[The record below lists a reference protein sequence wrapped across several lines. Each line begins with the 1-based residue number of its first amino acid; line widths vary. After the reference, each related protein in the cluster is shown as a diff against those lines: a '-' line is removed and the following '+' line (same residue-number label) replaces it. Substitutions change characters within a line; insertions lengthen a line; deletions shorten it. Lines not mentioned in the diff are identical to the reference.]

1 VGVEKVD
8 DPEKLERENTL
19 AYYAISDEKQF
30 QNNDT
35 WTKCYTY
42 ALAFHASGDKNRMI
56 IMTPK
61 VKLIFFLRFKS

>member
-30 QNNDT
+30 
-35 WTKCYTY
+35 
-42 ALAFHASGDKNRMI
+42 
-56 IMTPK
+56 
-61 VKLIFFLRFKS
+61 